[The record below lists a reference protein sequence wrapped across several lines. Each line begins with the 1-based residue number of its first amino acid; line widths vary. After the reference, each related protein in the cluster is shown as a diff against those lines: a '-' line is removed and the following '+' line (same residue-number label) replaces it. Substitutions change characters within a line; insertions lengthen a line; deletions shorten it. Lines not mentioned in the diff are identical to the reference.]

1 MEIYGKEYGFK
12 LTVGAGC
19 EIAELCP
26 GGELKNVRSIIT
38 GGGSHSETIQQ
49 RTELIL
55 SLSRGWAEARKF
67 ETGEDAPVLTAELL
81 QSLSPAAFGD
91 VFSAAVE
98 AFLRGWAF
106 RWRSTSQ
113 KKTGTASAPTL
124 PTESLVVSVLR
135 ANDAHGEA
143 GDFDDKIRRDAGSDL
158 LPCHL

>member
-38 GGGSHSETIQQ
+38 GGGSHGETVKQ

-55 SLSRGWAEARKF
+55 SLNRGWAEAQKF

-81 QSLSPAAFGD
+81 RSLSPALFGA

-98 AFLRGWAF
+98 AFFEGLG
-106 RWRSTSQ
+106 
-113 KKTGTASAPTL
+113 
-124 PTESLVVSVLR
+124 VSV
-135 ANDAHGEA
+135 AVDESKKNGDGEHADAA
-143 GDFDDKIRRDAGSDL
+143 
-158 LPCHL
+158 P